1 MVAVESHPVAELKT
15 AYLVAGDDDVKIDA
29 WRARLRAR
37 AEAEGGPGALERFDA
52 HESDPAEVAA
62 AAEML
67 TLAGGVRY
75 LLVDDA
81 GAWKVG
87 DLEPL
92 ERVLGAPP
100 PETVLVLVVR
110 GKPLA
115 RLRKAVEGAG
125 GEVREHA
132 APKPWKLPGW
142 VVERAREQGLRLDSD
157 AAKALV
163 ASASPRPAR
172 LLRELEKLSAA
183 AHPRTHVGA
192 EEVEALVTG
201 EAGPG
206 VYDLADALVAGD
218 RGQTVAL
225 AERLMAGEGR
235 PGGLLY
241 PLVRRL
247 RDVHR
252 ASELLDAGV
261 PEQKVAG
268 SLSMPPW
275 AAKRTVGQARGA
287 ARDALEGALCAFA
300 DLELRMRNG
309 EGLDEATEL
318 TLTLTRATR

>member
-1 MVAVESHPVAELKT
+1 MAELKT
-15 AYLVAGDDDVKIDA
+15 AYLVAGDDDAKIDA

-52 HESDPAEVAA
+52 RESDPAEVAA

-67 TLAGGVRY
+67 TLTGGVRY
-75 LLVDDA
+75 LLVEDA
-81 GAWKVG
+81 GAWKAG
-87 DLEPL
+87 DLQPL
-92 ERVLGAPP
+92 EGVLAAPP
-100 PETVLVLVVR
+100 PETVLVLIVR

-142 VVERAREQGLRLDSD
+142 VVERAREQSLHLDTD
-157 AAKALV
+157 AAKVIV
-163 ASASPRPAR
+163 ASAGQRPAR
-172 LLRELEKLSAA
+172 LLRELEKLAAA
-183 AHPRTHVGA
+183 AHPRTRLDA
-192 EEVEALVTG
+192 EEVEALVSG

-225 AERLMAGEGR
+225 AERIVAREGR
-235 PGGLLY
+235 AGALLY

-252 ASELLDAGV
+252 ASELLDAGL
-261 PEQKVAG
+261 PEQTVAG

-275 AAKRTVGQARGA
+275 AAKRTVAQARGA
-287 ARDALEGALCAFA
+287 ARDRLEEALCAFA
-300 DLELRMRNG
+300 DLEVRMRNG
-309 EGLDEATEL
+309 EGLDEQTELSLTLSRATE
-318 TLTLTRATR
+318 

>member
-1 MVAVESHPVAELKT
+1 MAELKT
-15 AYLVAGDDDVKIDA
+15 AYLVAGDDDAKIDA

-52 HESDPAEVAA
+52 RESDPAEVAA

-81 GAWKVG
+81 GAWKGG

-92 ERVLGAPP
+92 ERVLAAPP
-100 PETVLVLVVR
+100 PDTVLVLIVR

-125 GEVREHA
+125 GEVREHSV
-132 APKPWKLPGW
+132 PKPWKLPGW
-142 VVERAREQGLRLDSD
+142 VVERAREQGLHLDAD

-163 ASASPRPAR
+163 ASAGPRPAR
-172 LLRELEKLSAA
+172 LVRELEKLSAA
-183 AHPRTHVGA
+183 AHPRTRLDA
-192 EEVEALVTG
+192 EEVEALVG
-201 EAGPG
+201 SEAGPG
-206 VYDLADALVAGD
+206 VYDLADALVSGD
-218 RGQTVAL
+218 RAKTIAV
-225 AERLMAGEGR
+225 AERLVACEGR
-235 PGGLLY
+235 PGALVY

-261 PEQKVAG
+261 PEQKVTG

-275 AAKRTVGQARGA
+275 AAKRTVAQARGA
-287 ARDALEGALCAFA
+287 AREVLEETLCAFA
-300 DLELRMRNG
+300 DLERRMRNG

-318 TLTLTRATR
+318 SLTLSRATR